1 MVSRDA
7 KGSLKSEP
15 AVAWGGLISLLS
27 AVVARGRILVS
38 SVNRKDVKK
47 PMKKRR
53 DAESANRDIG
63 RALRTVYEK
72 AVEEDV
78 PQEMLDLLGKLK

>member
-1 MVSRDA
+1 M
-7 KGSLKSEP
+7 
-15 AVAWGGLISLLS
+15 
-27 AVVARGRILVS
+27 VS

-47 PMKKRR
+47 VMKKRH
-53 DAESANRDIG
+53 DADSANRDVG

-72 AVEEDV
+72 AVEEAV